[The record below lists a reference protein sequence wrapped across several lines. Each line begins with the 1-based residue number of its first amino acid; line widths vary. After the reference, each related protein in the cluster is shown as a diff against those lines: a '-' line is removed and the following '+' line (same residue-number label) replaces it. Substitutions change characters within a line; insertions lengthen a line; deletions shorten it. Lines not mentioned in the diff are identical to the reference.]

1 MPRLAVD
8 LIVIISRHMEPST
21 TRQFVKR
28 SGTYLAAV
36 DAGMMHTEHESEG
49 QLRW

>member
-8 LIVIISRHMEPST
+8 LIVIISRHMEQAPPK
-21 TRQFVKR
+21 QFVKR
-28 SGTYLAAV
+28 SGTYLAPV
-36 DAGMMHTEHESEG
+36 DAGMMHSEHEGEV